1 MFVQTANSQGN
12 GQKVERS
19 TGEGGGSFREWGSRA
34 GVDKRGDPWQQRPGG
49 GLGRAAWHE
58 APQPLHGAGDA
69 SGGLSAESTRWPRH
83 PRLKHSCVT
92 ADTGPWEGHGRGG
105 KLS

>member
-1 MFVQTANSQGN
+1 MANSQGN

-92 ADTGPWEGHGRGG
+92 ADTGPWEGHSRGG